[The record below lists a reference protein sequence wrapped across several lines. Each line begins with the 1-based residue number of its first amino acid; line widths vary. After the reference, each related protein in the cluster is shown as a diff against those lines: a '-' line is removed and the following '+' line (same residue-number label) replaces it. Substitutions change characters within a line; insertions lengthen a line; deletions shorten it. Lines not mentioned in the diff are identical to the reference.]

1 MLRLILVPTTIIMR
15 TPLNCNFCQADHCS
29 LPGKDFI
36 NRKEDPKFNSKW
48 VKKFC
53 TMNGSVEQ
61 FMLYFP
67 YFLLMIAMVLFMIE
81 RFFLKIFKAGT
92 KQEKLYR
99 LLLRENVLDVEAE
112 EDVHVVPDID
122 DGGREAIELRE
133 SFRGT
138 GSYFFSYLFRTMVE
152 VCAASI
158 LLVYMSWRGLPVLQ
172 HSNTIICDVHSYYFE
187 CSGQPAQFY
196 VYSLYI
202 TCSITIL
209 YILCNIYNLMWLS
222 FPCFG
227 KLSRLMSTYKANLRL
242 KEGNDKKTDEQILG
256 DLYDIYYNNRD
267 LRLLL
272 DLLVTRSGV
281 APAIAIITLF
291 DKVNLYE
298 VNSINEMRK
307 LIY

>member
-1 MLRLILVPTTIIMR
+1 MAAIGTALMRKVLSHSAVEKAFRPWWDTLEDYLIYSLVMLGLILVPTTIIMR

-67 YFLLMIAMVLFMIE
+67 YFLLMIAMALFMIE

-112 EDVHVVPDID
+112 EDVRVVPDID

-133 SFRGT
+133 SFRRT
-138 GSYFFSYLFRTMVE
+138 GSYLHE
-152 VCAASI
+152 
-158 LLVYMSWRGLPVLQ
+158 L
-172 HSNTIICDVHSYYFE
+172 
-187 CSGQPAQFY
+187 
-196 VYSLYI
+196 
-202 TCSITIL
+202 
-209 YILCNIYNLMWLS
+209 
-222 FPCFG
+222 
-227 KLSRLMSTYKANLRL
+227 
-242 KEGNDKKTDEQILG
+242 
-256 DLYDIYYNNRD
+256 
-267 LRLLL
+267 
-272 DLLVTRSGV
+272 
-281 APAIAIITLF
+281 
-291 DKVNLYE
+291 
-298 VNSINEMRK
+298 
-307 LIY
+307 